1 MLPLSSAPTQSPV
14 ALASAQVSS
23 FLPHR
28 GEHEG
33 ERNISGGDSAPL
45 FYIVFFLR
53 EER

>member
-1 MLPLSSAPTQSPV
+1 MLPVSSAPTQSLA

-23 FLPHR
+23 SLSHR

-45 FYIVFFLR
+45 FCIVFFLG